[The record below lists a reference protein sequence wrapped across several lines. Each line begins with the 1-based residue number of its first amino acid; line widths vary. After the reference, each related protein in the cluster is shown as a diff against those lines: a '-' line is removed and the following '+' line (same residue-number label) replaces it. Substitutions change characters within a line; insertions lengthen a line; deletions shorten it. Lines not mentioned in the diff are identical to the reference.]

1 MTENMKKFL
10 EAVSKNDELYDKF
23 NSAAQEDMIAMAKTL
38 GIELTAADF
47 AQKSE
52 LEDDELEAVAGG
64 MDCTCVVGGSGGRS
78 TKYGKTCACCLGGGG
93 EYSKE
98 GGGGCR
104 CACVGG
110 GYGEDDR
117 NWND

>member
-10 EAVSKNDELYDKF
+10 EAVSKNDELYGKF
-23 NSAAQEDMIAMAKTL
+23 TGATQEDMIAMAKAL
-38 GIELTAADF
+38 GIELTEADF

-52 LEDDELEAVAGG
+52 LDEAELEAVAGG
-64 MDCTCVVGGSGGRS
+64 QKCGCAVNGGGIANSI
-78 TKYGKTCACCLGGGG
+78 YGKSCICVLGGGG

-104 CACVGG
+104 CACVAA

-117 NWND
+117 R

>member
-47 AQKSE
+47 AQESE

-64 MDCTCVVGGSGGRS
+64 GECICALSGAGNAES
-78 TKYGKTCACCLGGGG
+78 KYGKFCFCALGGGG
-93 EYSKE
+93 EYSKV

-117 NWND
+117 DKG